1 VIPLLRLAGA
11 FLLVALAMGAARA
24 DEPAVALD
32 QHGRSHAWK
41 GPSGELTLLDFAA
54 SWCAPCAKT
63 LPRLE
68 AFAREHPDLRVVTVS
83 VDERRQGR
91 DDLVA
96 SLHLGLPMLWDEG
109 HRIAEHYQPRAMP
122 AAFLI
127 SPSGEVLHTAL
138 GSGDE
143 EWDELVRRVQ
153 EELRRVR
160 RDQARDSGG
169 TDATRREW
177 SGREDLNLRPHGPE
191 PCALPS

>member
-1 VIPLLRLAGA
+1 MIPSLRLAGV
-11 FLLVALAMGAARA
+11 FLVVALATGAARA

-32 QHGRSHAWK
+32 QHGHSHAWK
-41 GPSGELTLLDFAA
+41 GPSGQLTLLDFAA

-68 AFAREHPDLRVVTVS
+68 AFAREHPDLRVLTVS
-83 VDERRQGR
+83 VDERRKGR

-109 HRIAEHYQPRAMP
+109 HRIAGHYQPQAMP

-127 SPSGEVLHTAL
+127 APSGEVLHTAV

-143 EWDELVRRVQ
+143 EWDGLVRRV
-153 EELRRVR
+153 EDELRRIR
-160 RDQARDSGG
+160 RDQAAASQPG
-169 TDATRREW
+169 
-177 SGREDLNLRPHGPE
+177 
-191 PCALPS
+191 

>member
-1 VIPLLRLAGA
+1 VTASLRLAGA
-11 FLLVALAMGAARA
+11 FLMVTLATAVVRA
-24 DEPAVALD
+24 DEPAVARD

-68 AFAREHPDLRVVTVS
+68 AFAREHPDLRILTVS

-109 HRIAEHYQPRAMP
+109 HRIAEHYQPEAMP

-127 SPSGEVLHTAL
+127 APSGEVLHTAV

-143 EWDELVRRVQ
+143 EWNELVHRV
-153 EELRRVR
+153 EDELRRVR
-160 RDQARDSGG
+160 R
-169 TDATRREW
+169 RRAAAAPP
-177 SGREDLNLRPHGPE
+177 G
-191 PCALPS
+191 